1 MVKTCLVCQNQLTL
15 WTQNALILDSQSYTF
30 CKYCVQGGLASA
42 FLENLT
48 NLDASDY
55 EELEIPESADSQ
67 ILKSGLDITELVRAQ
82 NRTTYAVRSLA
93 ISLVLAP
100 IVALGVL
107 LAFFIVD
114 RFVTNFFI
122 ALLIIAFLLF
132 ACIRVVFLA
141 LRELR
146 KSEIP

>member
-1 MVKTCLVCQNQLTL
+1 MAKTCLVCQNQLNL
-15 WTQNALILDSQSYTF
+15 WTQNALIVDNQSYQF
-30 CKYCVQGGLASA
+30 CKYCVQGGSASA

-48 NLDASDY
+48 NLDNSNY
-55 EELEIPESADSQ
+55 GELEIPASADSQ
-67 ILKSGLDITELVRAQ
+67 ILSSGLDITELVRAQ

-93 ISLVLAP
+93 ISFVLAP
-100 IVALGVL
+100 IVALGAL
-107 LAFFIVD
+107 LALFVVD

-122 ALLIIAFLLF
+122 GLLIIAFLLF
-132 ACIRVVFLA
+132 ACLRVVFLA